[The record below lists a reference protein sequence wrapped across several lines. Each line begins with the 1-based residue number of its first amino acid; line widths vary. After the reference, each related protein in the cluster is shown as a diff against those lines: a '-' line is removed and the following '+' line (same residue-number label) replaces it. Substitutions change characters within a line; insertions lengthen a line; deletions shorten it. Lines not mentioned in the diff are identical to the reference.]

1 MTFLESNTVEQ
12 MSLNATMG
20 LGGKG
25 RVLREDATPHDG
37 ESFGAELCPARWS
50 YASND
55 QVLCQFTF
63 RVSSMGDFRERIEHA
78 SEQNSYREPTR

>member
-1 MTFLESNTVEQ
+1 MPFNESNTVEQ
-12 MSLNATMG
+12 MILNATTG
-20 LGGKG
+20 LGDKG

-37 ESFGAELCPARWS
+37 ESFVAELCPAHWTYTS
-50 YASND
+50 HD

-78 SEQNSYREPTR
+78 SEQNSY